1 MRLAE
6 KGKSLKECLKLVSPE
21 EATDAHTRKS
31 FESWKSQIADSQ
43 DCAGGEKKAY
53 AEDACQ
59 TQLREAGTFT
69 AQAWA
74 ELGLSIFQSS
84 FFCLARNNRHEK
96 GSLKC

>member
-1 MRLAE
+1 LAE
-6 KGKSLKECLKLVSPE
+6 KGKSLKECVKLVSPE

-31 FESWKSQIADSQ
+31 FESWKSQIADSK
-43 DCAGGEKKAY
+43 DRTRGEEKAC

-59 TQLREAGTFT
+59 TQLREAATST

-84 FFCLARNNRHEK
+84 FSAPARNNRHEK